1 MRATSKL
8 VVLSL
13 ALAACWLA
21 LSGHY
26 EPLLLFLGVVSV
38 AFSLYIA
45 WRMQVVDHEG
55 VPAGLSLSA
64 LRQLPWLIVEIGKA
78 NIAVARRIL
87 NPTLPITP
95 TLFETSASQKS
106 DIGQATYANWITL
119 TPGTVSVD
127 LDPGT
132 IRVHALSADDAAGVQ
147 TGEMDRRV
155 SDAEK
160 RS

>member
-1 MRATSKL
+1 MRAGSKL
-8 VVLSL
+8 AVLGL

-26 EPLLLFLGVVSV
+26 EPLFLFLGLVSV
-38 AFSLYIA
+38 AFCLYIA
-45 WRMQVVDHEG
+45 RRMRLIDHEG
-55 VPAGLSLSA
+55 VPARLSLSA
-64 LRQLPWLIVEIGKA
+64 LRQLPWLIGEIGKA
-78 NIAVARRIL
+78 NIAVARRIVD
-87 NPTLPITP
+87 PALPVAP
-95 TLFETSASQKS
+95 RLFETAASQKS

-132 IRVHALSADDAAGVQ
+132 IRVHALSAGDAAGVQ

>member
-1 MRATSKL
+1 MRTQAKL
-8 VVLSL
+8 IVLSL

-26 EPLLLFLGVVSV
+26 EPLLLILGVVSV

-45 WRMQVVDHEG
+45 RRMQVVDHEG

-87 NPTLPITP
+87 DPSLPITP
-95 TLFETSASQKS
+95 TVFETPASQKS

-132 IRVHALSADDAAGVQ
+132 IRVHALSTDDAAGVQ

>member
-1 MRATSKL
+1 MRAGSKL
-8 VVLSL
+8 IVLSL

-26 EPLLLFLGVVSV
+26 EPLLLILGVASV
-38 AFSLYIA
+38 AFCLYIA
-45 WRMQVVDHEG
+45 RRMQVIDHEG

-64 LRQLPWLIVEIGKA
+64 LRQLPWLIAEIGKA
-78 NIAVARRIL
+78 NIAVARRIVD
-87 NPTLPITP
+87 PALPITP
-95 TLFETSASQKS
+95 QLFETSASQKS

-127 LDPGT
+127 LDLGT
-132 IRVHALSADDAAGVQ
+132 IRVHALSSDDAAGVQ